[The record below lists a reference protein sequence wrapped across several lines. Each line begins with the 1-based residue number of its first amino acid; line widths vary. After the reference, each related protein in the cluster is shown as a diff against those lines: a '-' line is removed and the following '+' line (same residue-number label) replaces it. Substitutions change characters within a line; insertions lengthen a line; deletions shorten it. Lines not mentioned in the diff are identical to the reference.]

1 MEIAKVGG
9 PWKGDDIET
18 WPGVSGIP
26 GESNYLEYNT
36 NPFLPDP
43 ENTSITHN
51 KPMKGGKK
59 AQKSKKMKGG
69 KKAQKGKKSK
79 KMKGGM
85 KAQKSKK
92 MKGGM
97 KAQKGKKSKK
107 IKRGGSHHGS
117 TLLPQSI
124 VDLGRNLQYN
134 IEGIYSAFTG
144 SSSPVNPDPMVQ
156 PIGSK

>member
-9 PWKGDDIET
+9 PWKDDDIET
-18 WPGVSGIP
+18 WPGVSGVP

-51 KPMKGGKK
+51 KNMKGGKK
-59 AQKSKKMKGG
+59 VQKSKKSKKMKGG
-69 KKAQKGKKSK
+69 KKAQKS
-79 KMKGGM
+79 
-85 KAQKSKK
+85 
-92 MKGGM
+92 
-97 KAQKGKKSKK
+97 KKSKK

-156 PIGSK
+156 PIGTK